1 MSMAK
6 AAVESKTIEDPAPV
20 TPEVET
26 GIPSAIMSER
36 QKEIFQAVK
45 TSGQPALFSTV
56 EELAPRILMQVP
68 DVFHKEYPDR
78 SYRWGAVDD
87 LAQEIDGSGG
97 MWQCVT
103 RSNHSRIPERYFDL
117 ATGGVLY
124 KGQNILLYTW
134 KHNVEMIN
142 ARIIRDFEMSLKAS
156 EKESHRK
163 YHDAAGN
170 EIGEIEQIR
179 DRGDGRDPVVLNAD
193 EQYDFGSPDV
203 NMPS

>member
-1 MSMAK
+1 MAK
-6 AAVESKTIEDPAPV
+6 AAVEAKPV
-20 TPEVET
+20 EEPEVNPVEDAT
-26 GIPSAIMSER
+26 GIPSAIMSEK

-45 TSGQPALFSTV
+45 TSGQPALFTTV
-56 EELAPRILMQVP
+56 EDLAPRILMQVP

-78 SYRWGAVDD
+78 SYKWGAVDG
-87 LAQEIDGSGG
+87 LAQEIDGSNG

-124 KGQNILLYTW
+124 KGQNILIYTW
-134 KHNVEMIN
+134 RKNVELIN
-142 ARIIRDFEMSLKAS
+142 ARIIKDFEMSLKNT
-156 EKESHRK
+156 EKETHRK

-170 EIGEIEQIR
+170 EIGEIEQVR

-193 EQYDFGSPDV
+193 EQYDFGSPDP
-203 NMPS
+203 NANG